1 MFKGSYHPKA
11 FLMRIRNVKRGLVTR
26 TRIAS
31 SLEGDS
37 STAKMLS
44 EKAGVSYS
52 CVLHHLHLMEDEQIV
67 TREGRRP
74 YIWKLT
80 GLGQKR
86 LIEA

>member
-11 FLMRIRNVKRGLVTR
+11 FLIRIRNVKRGLVAR
-26 TRIAS
+26 TKIAS
-31 SLEGDS
+31 SLEVDS

-44 EKAGVSYS
+44 ERMGVSYS
-52 CVLHHLHLMEDEQIV
+52 CVLHHLHLMEDERIV

-74 YIWKLT
+74 YIWKMT